1 MAVLAVLA
9 ALAVV
14 LVGTTMLSEALVL
27 VLAMEVPTVEM
38 AEHPAGKA
46 RGQQQEHLVPHP
58 ELLIQVEAAEA
69 VHQEAIMEADLVVL
83 LAEVQEALDST
94 DLVDR
99 AMNPNIL
106 ARQLVRPVQPI
117 LEEAEGAEVQR
128 IKHLL
133 TAVTEGLALY

>member
-46 RGQQQEHLVPHP
+46 RGQQQEHLVPHL
-58 ELLIQVEAAEA
+58 ELLIQAAEAVA

-99 AMNPNIL
+99 ATNLNIL
-106 ARQLVRPVQPI
+106 ARQLVQQAQPI
-117 LEEAEGAEVQR
+117 PEAAEAVEVPMMA
-128 IKHLL
+128 HLL
-133 TAVTEGLALY
+133 TVVTADQVL

>member
-9 ALAVV
+9 VLAVV

-58 ELLIQVEAAEA
+58 KLLIQVEAAEA

-83 LAEVQEALDST
+83 LAEVQEALDAT

-99 AMNPNIL
+99 ATNLNIL
-106 ARQLVRPVQPI
+106 ARQLVQQAQPI
-117 LEEAEGAEVQR
+117 LEAAEAAEVPVMA
-128 IKHLL
+128 HLL
-133 TAVTEGLALY
+133 TVVTADQVL